1 MPSSALPTP
10 QLMSIVGDLP
20 APAPVM
26 EKANR
31 WPVWVGLLVA
41 IIGLGIV
48 LTIVRKRVQG
58 SRSNDED

>member
-1 MPSSALPTP
+1 
-10 QLMSIVGDLP
+10 
-20 APAPVM
+20 M